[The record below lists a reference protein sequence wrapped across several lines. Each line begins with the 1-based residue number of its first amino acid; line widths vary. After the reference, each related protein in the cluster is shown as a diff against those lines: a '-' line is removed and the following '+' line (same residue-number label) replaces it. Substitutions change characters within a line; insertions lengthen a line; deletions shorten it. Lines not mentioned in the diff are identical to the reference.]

1 MILFFLQTP
10 ESFWPYYVHYKK
22 MFSNTLHPPLHI
34 NPKNQWTTYLPNK
47 TTEQLQGTLL
57 ICSWQVT
64 AEITPLTFALHLDRT
79 KSCRQDYIICRV
91 FRITINWLIGA
102 IIFIFNFLAM
112 LSHRTL
118 ESMLFSPF
126 YNTPVPL
133 NVKLT
138 ITWWYF
144 SPKISKHD

>member
-1 MILFFLQTP
+1 MWYYLFTNTWVILT
-10 ESFWPYYVHYKK
+10 VIHYKK
-22 MFSNTLHPPLHI
+22 LFSNTPPPPTPHQ
-34 NPKNQWTTYLPNK
+34 PKKSVDDLPNK

-144 SPKISKHD
+144 SQKISKHD